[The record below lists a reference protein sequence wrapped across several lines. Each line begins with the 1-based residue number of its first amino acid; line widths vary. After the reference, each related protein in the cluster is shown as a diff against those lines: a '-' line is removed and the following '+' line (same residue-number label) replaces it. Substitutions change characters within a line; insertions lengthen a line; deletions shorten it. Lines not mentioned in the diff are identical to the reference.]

1 MKNVTAA
8 IARKWTEEKRNKKIK
23 NKFNYILRKIESAAK
38 DGDYSI
44 VSWYEPNREPD
55 IDVTLFIALS
65 KGDRLEWVIEKAVEI
80 EYNNLKL
87 YINKLFLYLKVM
99 IIL

>member
-44 VSWYEPNREPD
+44 VIELPEYMMEEDGFIVTTLINRGFTITTHP
-55 IDVTLFIALS
+55 
-65 KGDRLEWVIEKAVEI
+65 VIERLDISWDVKKKETR
-80 EYNNLKL
+80 YK
-87 YINKLFLYLKVM
+87 
-99 IIL
+99 

>member
-23 NKFNYILRKIESAAK
+23 NKFNYILREIESAVK

-44 VSWYEPNREPD
+44 VIELPEYMMEEDGFIVTALINRGFTITTHPVLERLCISWD
-55 IDVTLFIALS
+55 
-65 KGDRLEWVIEKAVEI
+65 EKEGEEI
-80 EYNNLKL
+80 
-87 YINKLFLYLKVM
+87 
-99 IIL
+99 